1 MRLIFVTILLLF
13 FTKTIQGQYDRGTID
28 FGLGAVIS
36 VGLQEEIGFDARLQF
51 TTLTEKYRYLVA
63 YNRYFISETQ
73 NREVLNELEAD
84 FMIQVVTYEGL
95 KLDAGIGYVVN
106 DYRLL
111 KNARD
116 TSNLFINSGRY
127 NHGLQLKMR
136 GAYQLFLPVDV
147 FLELNL
153 KSFGRRYDTI
163 VFGLTY
169 SIGI

>member
-1 MRLIFVTILLLF
+1 MNQFFKILCLLS
-13 FTKTIQGQYDRGTID
+13 IAPSLYGQFDRGTID
-28 FGLGAVIS
+28 FGMGAVIS
-36 VGLQEEIGFDARLQF
+36 VGLQEEIGFDARIQF
-51 TTLTEKYRYLVA
+51 TTLTEKYRYLIA

-73 NREVLNELEAD
+73 NREILSELDAS
-84 FMIQVVTYEGL
+84 FMIKAITYLGI
-95 KLDAGIGYVVN
+95 KLDAGVGYIIN

-116 TSNLFINSGRY
+116 TSNLFITSGRY

-153 KSFGRRYDTI
+153 KSYGRRYDTI
-163 VFGLTY
+163 VFGVTY